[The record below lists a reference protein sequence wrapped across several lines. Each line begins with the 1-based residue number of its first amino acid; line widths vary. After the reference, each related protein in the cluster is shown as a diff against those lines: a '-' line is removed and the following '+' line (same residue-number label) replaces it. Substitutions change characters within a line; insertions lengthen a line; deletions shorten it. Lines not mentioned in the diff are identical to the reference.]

1 MNIGGF
7 QKFSFI
13 DYPDKISAVIFT
25 QGCNFACGYCHN
37 PELVPKQNNTHIS
50 FEKILSF
57 LKTRV
62 GKLEAITIT
71 GGEPLLQKNIFSVC
85 RAIKEL
91 GFLVK
96 VDTNGAFPKSLKT
109 LIENQLVDYVAMD
122 IKTSLK
128 NYKSVIRA
136 ELDLNLIEQ
145 SIEIL
150 LKSKIAY
157 EFRTTLVKGLI
168 KPEDIQWIM
177 RRIKTADVY
186 YLQQFQCSKHLNR
199 EFLEALPFEKKQID
213 KLLKIDIVK
222 TICR

>member
-1 MNIGGF
+1 MSIGGF

-37 PELVPKQNNTHIS
+37 PELVPKQNNTQIS
-50 FEKILSF
+50 FDEILSF

-62 GKLEAITIT
+62 GKLEAVTIT
-71 GGEPLLQKNIFSVC
+71 GGEPLLQKSIFSVC

-96 VDTNGAFPKSLKT
+96 VDTNGAFPQRLKT
-109 LIENQLVDYVAMD
+109 LIDNQLVDYVAMD
-122 IKTSLK
+122 IKTSFK
-128 NYKSVIRA
+128 NYKSVVRA
-136 ELDLNLIEQ
+136 HLDLTLIEQ
-145 SIEIL
+145 SIDIL
-150 LKSKIAY
+150 LNSRIAY

-186 YLQQFQCSKHLNR
+186 YLQQFQRSKHLNR
-199 EFLEALPFEKKQID
+199 EFLKAKPFEKKQID
-213 KLLKIDIVK
+213 KLLKLNIVK

>member
-1 MNIGGF
+1 M
-7 QKFSFI
+7 
-13 DYPDKISAVIFT
+13 
-25 QGCNFACGYCHN
+25 
-37 PELVPKQNNTHIS
+37 
-50 FEKILSF
+50 
-57 LKTRV
+57 
-62 GKLEAITIT
+62 
-71 GGEPLLQKNIFSVC
+71 QKNIFSVC

-177 RRIKTADVY
+177 RKIRKADVY

-199 EFLEALPFEKKQID
+199 EFLKALPFEKKQID
-213 KLLKIDIVK
+213 KLLKLNIVK